1 MISALRKAIV
11 EVDAGLPLYDV
22 RTMQERIDESLI
34 ARKSPMV
41 LAMGFGLVALF
52 LAGVGIYGVLAYMVA
67 QRTREIGIRMALG
80 STTERIFRLV
90 VLEGFALLGIGLT
103 LGIAGTLALAKY
115 VESLLFG
122 VRPVDPYVLAGV
134 AGMLALAALV
144 ACVLP
149 AQRAARVDPVVALR
163 QE

>member
-1 MISALRKAIV
+1 
-11 EVDAGLPLYDV
+11 
-22 RTMQERIDESLI
+22 
-34 ARKSPMV
+34 
-41 LAMGFGLVALF
+41 
-52 LAGVGIYGVLAYMVA
+52 
-67 QRTREIGIRMALG
+67 MALG

>member
-1 MISALRKAIV
+1 VSALRKAIV

-22 RTMQERIDESLI
+22 RTMQQRIDESLI
-34 ARKSPMV
+34 ARRSPMI

-52 LAGVGIYGVLAYMVA
+52 LAGVGIYGVLAYTVA

-80 STTERIFRLV
+80 STTERIFRLIAR
-90 VLEGFALLGIGLT
+90 EGFTLLGIGFA
-103 LGIAGTLALAKY
+103 LGLAGTLSLARY
-115 VESLLFG
+115 LGSLLFG
-122 VRPVDPYVLAGV
+122 VRPVDPYVLAMVTGI
-134 AGMLALAALV
+134 LALAATI
-144 ACVLP
+144 ACLLP